1 MYRLAEDGKG
11 GLVSDGGCGI
21 PAGDGG
27 VQAGSAALPGVADG
41 DFVFPAL
48 WAVSSQVVRLGWE
61 ECIHLRCW
69 PDPRGVC
76 SEAEVLPGWVGS
88 EGGMQ
93 PPKCLGVGSS
103 ANAGDPGWV
112 VQGKE
117 PD

>member
-1 MYRLAEDGKG
+1 MYRLAEDGKR

-41 DFVFPAL
+41 DFVFLAL

-61 ECIHLRCW
+61 ECVHLRCW

-76 SEAEVLPGWVGS
+76 SEAEVLPGL
-88 EGGMQ
+88 
-93 PPKCLGVGSS
+93 PRPLRT
-103 ANAGDPGWV
+103 
-112 VQGKE
+112 
-117 PD
+117 PDWQAPSVRWSGAFFLETYLV

>member
-1 MYRLAEDGKG
+1 MYRLAEDGKR

-27 VQAGSAALPGVADG
+27 VRAGSAALPGVADG

-103 ANAGDPGWV
+103 AKAGDPGWV